1 MYPQAITY
9 ECTLVVV
16 FYYIYTD
23 FIKYIL
29 ASTAG
34 ASRDRDCSG
43 GTSGGTG
50 GGTSGGTSG
59 GKTAHQL
66 ISCPQGTAHIA

>member
-1 MYPQAITY
+1 MYPLGITY

-50 GGTSGGTSG
+50 GG
-59 GKTAHQL
+59 KTAHQL